1 MTALMCA
8 ASIGNESL
16 TKLLLDGNADVN
28 LQDNVSTLIQNSC
41 FKPFKSM
48 SYLIT
53 EWKFCLGAVG

>member
-8 ASIGNESL
+8 ASIGNALL

-41 FKPFKSM
+41 FKPFEPISCF
-48 SYLIT
+48 II
-53 EWKFCLGAVG
+53 EWKFCLDAVG